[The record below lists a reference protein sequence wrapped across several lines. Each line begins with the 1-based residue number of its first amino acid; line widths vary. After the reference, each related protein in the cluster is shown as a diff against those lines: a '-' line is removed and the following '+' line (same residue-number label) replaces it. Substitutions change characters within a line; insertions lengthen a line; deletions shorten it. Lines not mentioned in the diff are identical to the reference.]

1 MLDHMDMDM
10 DHDGAHIS
18 SSSSSDRSSS
28 SSPFPDSTSTTVSVP
43 SSKSTTPGA
52 ELPLH
57 ALHVY
62 DTLPGAI
69 SPSYIDLAK
78 SSASLW
84 TASASSSSSS
94 LSSAH
99 LLTKSAS
106 DVDLDLPATVPDST
120 QSIQS
125 DNDDSDSNDYRNI
138 SSNNESNAPANP
150 ANAANASS
158 LQQYSSVQR
167 HQAYEQE
174 LMKEQQEQGLNEQTI
189 QHSHNPYPAMFPSEL
204 ILHIF
209 KFLATPQDL
218 RSAILVC
225 KLWCSCGMDLLWS
238 RPSLLSL
245 PLVEKM
251 CNTMT
256 LDRSETLFPYP
267 DYVRRLNF
275 SFLAQDLTDDILVR
289 FDSCKRLERLLL
301 PGSNKTT
308 EDGLKQ
314 ILTVGRGLYSLDMS
328 EIPAVTDSVL
338 EHVANHCPKLHTLYL
353 TGCSAITDE
362 SVVKLAANCP
372 SLKRIK
378 LGQCNLLTDR
388 SILAL
393 TKNCPQ
399 LMEIDVTNCNLM
411 TDTAIQSVFKTLPQ
425 VRDINMTL
433 FANLTDH
440 AFSFIPIGPPASSK
454 IRFDQLRVLNLT
466 SCVLITDETLAR
478 IIPAAS
484 RLRNLTLTKC
494 DRITDASANAIKVLG
509 KHLHYLHLGHCSKL
523 TDKAIATL
531 TQHCTRIRYLDLA
544 CCSKLTDAAVF
555 AMAQLPKL
563 RRIGL
568 VKCSNIT
575 DHGIYA
581 MLVSQIVPQTLER
594 VHLSYCI
601 HLSDTAVAA
610 LVSQCSKLTH
620 LSVTGVPAFMSP
632 KYQKFCRVPPSEFT
646 AHQREVFCVFSGK
659 GVRELRQYMQEHPT
673 VPSSTLSSIQRSY
686 RIMGSTVASMV
697 AGGQHSSAILAHL
710 GFTLRETENHIHN
723 LAVQN
728 AAAIAATSGAATA
741 AGVEIGEEPTATLF
755 ALSTDNS
762 EELPN
767 IEALSTSAVD
777 PSIQQ
782 QQENEAL
789 ELEQQIEEMDQAEF
803 DYAEMMMQQHLL
815 LRRHHH
821 RQQQRHQ
828 HRPRNHHPETLG
840 SSSSHSSSAAIEALE
855 SSSAARQ
862 GSSSSLSSSSLSSS
876 MLTTNTHL
884 PMCPHHHHHQHQ
896 DQVPTLQA
904 EIVDVR
910 MATPG
915 PMDQEEECTGSSTQ
929 VQGEAE
935 GGGESGEGSSG
946 GSGHGSPAEFEEEDV
961 DEDVFA
967 DDDNEP
973 SSRSRRR

>member
-1 MLDHMDMDM
+1 MDVDI
-10 DHDGAHIS
+10 DHDRSHIS
-18 SSSSSDRSSS
+18 SSASDRSSS
-28 SSPFPDSTSTTVSVP
+28 SSPFPDTVSTIVSVP
-43 SSKSTTPGA
+43 SSKSTTPGT
-52 ELPLH
+52 EIPPH
-57 ALHVY
+57 IY
-62 DTLPGAI
+62 DILPGNVT
-69 SPSYIDLAK
+69 SYIDLQK

-99 LLTKSAS
+99 LLAKSS
-106 DVDLDLPATVPDST
+106 SELDLISVPDST
-120 QSIQS
+120 QSLKS
-125 DNDDSDSNDYRNI
+125 DNDNGNDSGSDNIEHWNII
-138 SSNNESNAPANP
+138 SSNANNVEVIVTSDLKQQHSTVQRQQDKEQGQI
-150 ANAANASS
+150 A
-158 LQQYSSVQR
+158 QQYS
-167 HQAYEQE
+167 
-174 LMKEQQEQGLNEQTI
+174 QQ
-189 QHSHNPYPAMFPSEL
+189 YPA
-204 ILHIF
+204 
-209 KFLATPQDL
+209 
-218 RSAILVC
+218 
-225 KLWCSCGMDLLWS
+225 DLLWS

-251 CNTMT
+251 CDTMT

-275 SFLAQDLTDDILVR
+275 SFLAQDLTDDILVQ
-289 FDSCKRLERLLL
+289 FDCCKRLERLLL

-314 ILTVGRGLYSLDMS
+314 ILKVGRGLYSLDMS
-328 EIPAVTDSVL
+328 EIPAVNDSVM
-338 EHVANHCPKLHTLYL
+338 EHVAMHCPKLHTLYL

-362 SVVKLAANCP
+362 SVVKLASNCP

-378 LGQCNLLTDR
+378 LGQCTLLTDR

-393 TKNCPQ
+393 TRNCPQ

-411 TDTAIQSVFKTLPQ
+411 TNSAIQSVFQTLPQ
-425 VRDINMTL
+425 IRDINMTH
-433 FANLTDH
+433 FGNLSDQ
-440 AFSFIPIGPPASSK
+440 AFSFIPIGSPSTSN

-478 IIPAAS
+478 IIPAAP

-494 DRITDASANAIKVLG
+494 DRITDASANAIKLLG

-610 LVSQCSKLTH
+610 LVNQCSKLTH
-620 LSVTGVPAFMSP
+620 LSLTGVPAFMSA

-659 GVRELRQYMQEHPT
+659 GVRELRQYMHDHPT
-673 VPSSTLSSIQRSY
+673 VPSSTLSGIQRSY

-697 AGGQHSSAILAHL
+697 AGGQHSSSILAHL
-710 GFTLRETENHIHN
+710 GFTLRETENRIQS
-723 LAVQN
+723 LAAQN
-728 AAAIAATSGAATA
+728 TTSAATTTT
-741 AGVEIGEEPTATLF
+741 VTENGEDFTETPSSFVIDAENV
-755 ALSTDNS
+755 DDM
-762 EELPN
+762 PD
-767 IEALSTSAVD
+767 IESLSTSVVET
-777 PSIQQ
+777 SSQQQ
-782 QQENEAL
+782 QQENEVL
-789 ELEQQIEEMDQAEF
+789 ELEQQMEEMDQAEF
-803 DYAEMMMQQHLL
+803 DYAEMMMQQHLM

-821 RQQQRHQ
+821 HHKQQRH
-828 HRPRNHHPETLG
+828 RYHHHEGASSSTSSP
-840 SSSSHSSSAAIEALE
+840 SSSSGSTLDISESTSAAEQVSSST
-855 SSSAARQ
+855 SY
-862 GSSSSLSSSSLSSS
+862 SSSSPASSSSSSS
-876 MLTTNTHL
+876 STMLSINTHL
-884 PMCPHHHHHQHQ
+884 SMCPHHF
-896 DQVPTLQA
+896 TKARLQKQQRQLRQLQQQQRQQWQLNHPQR
-904 EIVDVR
+904 EDVR
-910 MATPG
+910 MTSPG
-915 PMDQEEECTGSSTQ
+915 PADQESDHTTQ
-929 VQGEAE
+929 GQVE
-935 GGGESGEGSSG
+935 GESGEGSTS
-946 GSGHGSPAEFEEEDV
+946 HGSPITYEEEDL
-961 DEDVFA
+961 DEDVFG
-967 DDDNEP
+967 DDDDDEED
-973 SSRSRRR
+973 SSRSRRRR

>member
-1 MLDHMDMDM
+1 MFGHMDMDM
-10 DHDGAHIS
+10 DHDRAHIS
-18 SSSSSDRSSS
+18 SSSSSSPDRSSS
-28 SSPFPDSTSTTVSVP
+28 SSPFPDSTATAVSGP
-43 SSKSTTPGA
+43 SSKSTTPGI
-52 ELPLH
+52 ELSP
-57 ALHVY
+57 HVY
-62 DTLPGAI
+62 DTLPAAV
-69 SPSYIDLAK
+69 SPSYIDFAK
-78 SSASLW
+78 SSTLW
-84 TASASSSSSS
+84 AASASSS

-99 LLTKSAS
+99 LLTESAS
-106 DVDLDLPATVPDST
+106 DHAASVPDSA

-125 DNDDSDSNDYRNI
+125 DNDDNDGDDCRNI
-138 SSNNESNAPANP
+138 GSDNESKAPFPTNAT
-150 ANAANASS
+150 NASS
-158 LQQYSSVQR
+158 QQHSSVQQY
-167 HQAYEQE
+167 QAYEKE
-174 LMKEQQEQGLNEQTI
+174 LVKVQQEQGLDMQTI
-189 QHSHNPYPAMFPSEL
+189 QHSHNPYPPVFPSEL

-225 KLWCSCGMDLLWS
+225 KHWCSCGMDLLWS
-238 RPSLLSL
+238 RPSLPSL
-245 PLVEKM
+245 PLAKRM
-251 CNTMT
+251 CDTMS
-256 LDRSETLFPYP
+256 LDRSKTLFPYP
-267 DYVRRLNF
+267 NYVRRLNF
-275 SFLAQDLTDDILVR
+275 SFLAPELTDDILVR

-301 PGSNKTT
+301 PGSSKIT
-308 EDGLKQ
+308 EDGLKRV
-314 ILTVGRGLYSLDMS
+314 LTVGRGLYSLDMS
-328 EIPAVTDSVL
+328 DIPAVTDSVL

-353 TGCSAITDE
+353 TGCSTITDE

-378 LGQCNLLTDR
+378 LGQCSLLTDR

-393 TKNCPQ
+393 TKNCPH

-411 TDTAIQSVFKTLPQ
+411 TNTAIQSVFKTLPQ

-433 FANLTDH
+433 FANLTDQ
-440 AFSFIPIGPPASSK
+440 AFSFIPIGPPASSN

-523 TDKAIATL
+523 TDKAITTL

-568 VKCSNIT
+568 VKCANIT

-594 VHLSYCI
+594 VHLSYCV

-620 LSVTGVPAFMSP
+620 LSVTGVPAFMSHR
-632 KYQKFCRVPPSEFT
+632 YQKFCRTPPSEFT

-659 GVRELRQYMQEHPT
+659 GVRDLRQYMQEHPT

-710 GFTLRETENHIHN
+710 GFTLRETENHIQN
-723 LAVQN
+723 LAAQN
-728 AAAIAATSGAATA
+728 AAAVATTSDAATA
-741 AGVEIGEEPTATLF
+741 AAVGTETDGEPTTILYAPS
-755 ALSTDNS
+755 ADNS
-762 EELPN
+762 EDLPN
-767 IEALSTSAVD
+767 IEALSTSVAD
-777 PSIQQ
+777 PNIQQ

-789 ELEQQIEEMDQAEF
+789 ELEQQMEEMDQEEF
-803 DYAEMMMQQHLL
+803 DYAEMMMEQHRL

-821 RQQQRHQ
+821 RQQQQQQQQQQQHHQ
-828 HRPRNHHPETLG
+828 QCPHHHRHHPDTIVNET
-840 SSSSHSSSAAIEALE
+840 LE
-855 SSSAARQ
+855 SSSAVRQ
-862 GSSSSLSSSSLSSS
+862 GSSSLSSSS
-876 MLTTNTHL
+876 MLATNTHSS
-884 PMCPHHHHHQHQ
+884 MCSHRHHHHHHYLHYQG
-896 DQVPTLQA
+896 QA
-904 EIVDVR
+904 STSQSEMVDIR
-910 MATPG
+910 MASPG
-915 PMDQEEECTGSSTQ
+915 LVNQGEEDAGSSSTQ
-929 VQGEAE
+929 VQSGTE

-946 GSGHGSPAEFEEEDV
+946 GGSGHGSPTEFEEEDM
-961 DEDVFA
+961 DEYVFI
-967 DDDNEP
+967 DDDDEP
-973 SSRSRRR
+973 NSRSRRRK